1 MNLDDLL
8 EEFKDGAKKQGKAV
22 PKAGG
27 PTHPL
32 QRQVSDWDDE
42 SESPKK
48 TSVALN
54 ALSSNPMNLYG

>member
-8 EEFKDGAKKQGKAV
+8 EEFKDGAKKQAV
-22 PKAGG
+22 PKAGVAQ
-27 PTHPL
+27 PL

-54 ALSSNPMNLYG
+54 ALGSNPMNHQSGA